1 MRSTRKIAITC
12 LAVAALFATE
22 NASAQTDSG
31 TVDSSSQQ
39 PKKAI
44 HAQNRQLAMNVRHAL
59 TKTKDLTASAITV
72 LARGGAVTLD
82 GTVPADDQIQLAAD
96 TASRVT
102 GVKSVKNNLIL
113 REAGH

>member
-1 MRSTRKIAITC
+1 MRSTKKIAITC
-12 LAVAALFATE
+12 LAAAALFATG

-44 HAQNRQLAMNVRHAL
+44 RAQNRQLAMNVRHAL
-59 TKTKDLTASAITV
+59 TNTKDLTASAITV
-72 LARGGAVTLD
+72 LARGGVVTLD